1 MKVLLDMNLSPT
13 WVSFLEAA
21 GIDAVHWSS
30 IGAPDADDPE
40 LMAWA
45 RRNDA
50 IVFTNDLDFSALL
63 ALTRDS
69 GPSVLQTRTQDLMP
83 SGIGAMIVKVL
94 HDCNEH
100 LRAGALITV
109 DEHGSR
115 VRILPLKTGPASQEA
130 E

>member
-1 MKVLLDMNLSPT
+1 VKILLDMNLSPT
-13 WVSFLEAA
+13 WVSFFETA

-30 IGAPDADDPE
+30 LGAPDADDSE

-45 RRNDA
+45 RLHDA

-63 ALTRDS
+63 AVTRDN

-83 SGIGAMIVKVL
+83 GAIGEMIVNVL
-94 HDCNEH
+94 RDYREQFS
-100 LRAGALITV
+100 AGVLITV

-115 VRILPLKTGPASQEA
+115 VRILPLRSEPA
-130 E
+130 